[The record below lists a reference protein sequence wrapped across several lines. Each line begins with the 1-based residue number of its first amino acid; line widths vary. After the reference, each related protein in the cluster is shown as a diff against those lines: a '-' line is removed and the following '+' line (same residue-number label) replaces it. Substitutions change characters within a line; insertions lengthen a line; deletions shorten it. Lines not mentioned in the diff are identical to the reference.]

1 MRGLATARRGPRVA
15 TRPHISLALRRRRRT
30 LTGGLAV
37 ALFLAVWQLVGSWS
51 LVRVDL
57 ISYPTQLLAVGAS
70 LVASGELGRHALI
83 SLQEF
88 VYGFAPAV
96 VVGILLGLAMGQFR
110 RLRYLLDP
118 LVMAL
123 YTAPRIALIPIL
135 VVWFG
140 VGMESKVAVVFLGA
154 VFPILVNTLAGVQQV
169 DPLWVRAARAFG
181 ASQLQV
187 VVRVVLP
194 GALPAVMAG
203 LRLGLGRAIL
213 GVIVG
218 EMYVSVAG
226 MGQLIQVYGS
236 AGRVAELVVLATIV
250 AGFGLLC
257 ITALRRVEE
266 RIGPWRRELEL

>member
-1 MRGLATARRGPRVA
+1 MQGLATARRGPHGATTPRV
-15 TRPHISLALRRRRRT
+15 SLAFRRRRRT

-37 ALFLAVWQLVGSWS
+37 ALFLAVWQLVGSWN
-51 LVRVDL
+51 LVRANL
-57 ISYPTQLLAVGAS
+57 ISYPTQILAVGAS
-70 LVASGELGRHALI
+70 LVASGELGRHALV

-96 VVGILLGLAMGQFR
+96 AVGILLGLAMGQFR

-154 VFPILVNTLAGVQQV
+154 VFPILVNTLAGVQQI

-181 ASQLQV
+181 ANRLQV
-187 VVRVVLP
+187 IASVVLP

-203 LRLGLGRAIL
+203 LRLGLGRALL

-236 AGRVAELVVLATIV
+236 AGRAAELIVLATII